1 MNEAAAQTFLW
12 SLTAL
17 SLLGTAL
24 NVKKLVSCFY
34 IWTAVN
40 AAGIG
45 VDAYQH
51 LWARMV
57 LDAVHLVFA
66 VWGTFSWRRR
76 AEGSG
81 RAEATGGSGRTRPCP

>member
-1 MNEAAAQTFLW
+1 MNEAAVQTFLW

-24 NVKKLVSCFY
+24 NVEKLASCFY
-34 IWTAVN
+34 IWTAVT
-40 AAGIG
+40 AAWTG

-66 VWGTFSWRRR
+66 VWGIFSWRRR
-76 AEGSG
+76 EGGSG

>member
-1 MNEAAAQTFLW
+1 MNEAAVQTFLW

-40 AAGIG
+40 AAWIG

-51 LWARMV
+51 LCARMV
-57 LDAVHLVFA
+57 LDAVRLVFA
-66 VWGTFSWRRR
+66 VWGIFSWRRR
-76 AEGSG
+76 EGGSG

>member
-1 MNEAAAQTFLW
+1 MNEAAVQTFLW

-17 SLLGTAL
+17 SLLETAL

-40 AAGIG
+40 AAWIG

-66 VWGTFSWRRR
+66 VWGIFNWRRR
-76 AEGSG
+76 AEDSG

>member
-1 MNEAAAQTFLW
+1 MNEAAVQTFLW

-24 NVKKLVSCFY
+24 NVKRRVSCFY

-40 AAGIG
+40 MAWIG
-45 VDAYQH
+45 VDAYQN

>member
-1 MNEAAAQTFLW
+1 MNEAAVQTFLW

-24 NVKKLVSCFY
+24 NVKKRVSCFY

-40 AAGIG
+40 AAWIG

-66 VWGTFSWRRR
+66 VWGIFSWRRR
-76 AEGSG
+76 TEDSG